1 MNEFVW
7 THLDRSKLPGGKMV
21 RILDVA
27 GVNVMDMTSEI
38 LNFIREVGN
47 MLGHNYP
54 ERQALIYIVNVPPM
68 FDMLWRMVQPFIR
81 PVTRKKVRQ
90 GSCWPNWSTKITTP
104 ARTTCPSSSSPWGP
118 NPVHTLC

>member
-1 MNEFVW
+1 MLMIAAGLGGIGDGISVEDVLRQVAFVNEFVW

-81 PVTRKKVRQ
+81 PVTRKKVRV
-90 GSCWPNWSTKITTP
+90 W
-104 ARTTCPSSSSPWGP
+104 
-118 NPVHTLC
+118 V